1 MTTNA
6 FFKRKKKT
14 KTLEVPQSL
23 PLKAKQFK
31 KIMTRPIK
39 LCTKNPCCA
48 FVIVNVE
55 RSEGKRNKLGSRLP
69 G

>member
-14 KTLEVPQSL
+14 KTLKVPQSL

-48 FVIVNVE
+48 KSLMSKDLKEN
-55 RSEGKRNKLGSRLP
+55 GTN
-69 G
+69 